1 LHESTSVRAVWQMK
15 GIDEKEL
22 KRSYPHLH
30 DEVTG
35 NDNAPHEGGCH
46 KLGAIKLDR
55 GRGYDPSILDFLQR
69 CSTDAEAMEIIC
81 FMEKRGEISR
91 AYAAS
96 LMRRLSEGGVRSF
109 GAKRLPGHYER
120 TLR

>member
-1 LHESTSVRAVWQMK
+1 MK

-22 KRSYPHLH
+22 KKSYPHLH
-30 DEVTG
+30 EEVAEKSG
-35 NDNAPHEGGCH
+35 VPREDGCH
-46 KLGAIKLDR
+46 RVSAIKMDR
-55 GRGYDPSILDFLQR
+55 GRGYDPSVLDFIQR
-69 CSTDAEAMEIIC
+69 CSTDDEAMAIVC

-96 LMRRLSEGGVRSF
+96 LKMRISEHGVRSF